1 MKKFLTVIVAVVI
14 VMSLAPR
21 AHSIGA
27 FLSYWNG
34 ADTDNGYGV
43 GLNHEIKII
52 PLISAELRASW
63 LSFSDDDPGM
73 NLYPLEGL
81 AKFKL
86 GMFYLGAGAGYY
98 IFSGSD
104 NVEWD
109 NTWGLFG
116 VGGLGITI
124 AKIGVF
130 GELKYTWAETKITQ
144 PVAADVDGSGIG
156 VNVGVIFNWI

>member
-1 MKKFLTVIVAVVI
+1 MKKFLIVVI
-14 VMSLAPR
+14 AAAIVGSLAPQ

-27 FLSYWNG
+27 FVSYWNG
-34 ADTDNGYGV
+34 KDTDNGYGL
-43 GLNHEIKII
+43 GLTHQIKII
-52 PLISAELRASW
+52 PLVQAEVRASW

-81 AKFKL
+81 ARVKL
-86 GMFYLGAGAGYY
+86 GPFYVGAGLGYY

-104 NVEWD
+104 AVEWD
-109 NTWGLFG
+109 NAWGVFG
-116 VGGLGITI
+116 VGGAGISL

-130 GELKYTWAETKITQ
+130 GELKYTWVETKITE

-156 VNVGVIFNWI
+156 VNVGVTFGWI

>member
-1 MKKFLTVIVAVVI
+1 MSVKKHAMKTDDSHKDVEADKKG
-14 VMSLAPR
+14 
-21 AHSIGA
+21 SISGT
-27 FLSYWNG
+27 G
-34 ADTDNGYGV
+34 KGCI
-43 GLNHEIKII
+43 IKC
-52 PLISAELRASW
+52 
-63 LSFSDDDPGM
+63 
-73 NLYPLEGL
+73 GL
-81 AKFKL
+81 ASHGHYRNNGHELIKGDADRNDFLL
-86 GMFYLGAGAGYY
+86 GRYKGGYLGAGAGYY